1 MAGFAQPEG
10 ARVVG
15 GHGANIGHKSCSV
28 FLFGKDRKG
37 KAVQVGVHQEQIDSD
52 IEHWESEDNSSSDV
66 DGGTSQ
72 KKADIDPSKMMA
84 RIMENELDLED
95 YDRGSSRRS
104 FSKKNEQ
111 ISEML
116 NILENDPQASILNER
131 GSYEDT
137 SMDYI

>member
-1 MAGFAQPEG
+1 M
-10 ARVVG
+10 
-15 GHGANIGHKSCSV
+15 
-28 FLFGKDRKG
+28 
-37 KAVQVGVHQEQIDSD
+37 
-52 IEHWESEDNSSSDV
+52 